1 MIAGTGK
8 GGRAVSNI
16 LSASG
21 PPAETPIAK
30 ILGVT
35 DFICSLS
42 TFCSLR
48 QFKNPTAGLILF
60 KNSFQARQQIFFNSS
75 MVSSADP
82 VEGLQK

>member
-42 TFCSLR
+42 TF
-48 QFKNPTAGLILF
+48 
-60 KNSFQARQQIFFNSS
+60 
-75 MVSSADP
+75 
-82 VEGLQK
+82 LQLEAI